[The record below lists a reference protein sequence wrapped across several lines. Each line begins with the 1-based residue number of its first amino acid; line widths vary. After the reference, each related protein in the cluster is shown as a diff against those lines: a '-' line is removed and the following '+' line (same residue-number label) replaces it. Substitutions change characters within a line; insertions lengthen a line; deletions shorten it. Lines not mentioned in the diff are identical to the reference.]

1 MTTNFTLEELYRS
14 SFAIRNNIDNTPNEK
29 QTENLR
35 FVANNLEYIREK
47 LGNYPIL
54 VTSGFRNKE
63 INKAVGGARNSDHLE
78 GLAVDIIIKNNKSIK
93 DTAKQII
100 ETQLEFDQIII
111 YRKFIHLG
119 FNKKMR
125 RQIVWYY

>member
-14 SFAIRNNIDNTPNEK
+14 SFATRNNIDNTPNEK

-63 INKAVGGARNSDHLE
+63 VNKAVGGVRNSDHLE

-125 RQIVWYY
+125 KQIVWYY

>member
-1 MTTNFTLEELYRS
+1 MTTNFTLEELTRS

-63 INKAVGGARNSDHLE
+63 VNKAVGGVRNSDHLE
-78 GLAVDIIIKNNKSIK
+78 GLAVDIIVKNNKSIK

-111 YRKFIHLG
+111 YRNFIHLG
-119 FNKKMR
+119 FNKRMR
-125 RQIVWYY
+125 RNIVWYY

>member
-63 INKAVGGARNSDHLE
+63 VNKAVGGVRNSDHLE
-78 GLAVDIIIKNNKSIK
+78 GLAVDIIVNNNKSIK

-111 YRKFIHLG
+111 YRNFIHLG
-119 FNKKMR
+119 FNKRMR
-125 RQIVWYY
+125 RNIVWYY

>member
-63 INKAVGGARNSDHLE
+63 VNKAVGGVRNSDHIE
-78 GLAVDIIIKNNKSIK
+78 GLAVDIIVKNNKSIK

-119 FNKKMR
+119 FNKRMR
-125 RQIVWYY
+125 RQIIWYY

>member
-1 MTTNFTLEELYRS
+1 MTTNFTIEELTRS

-63 INKAVGGARNSDHLE
+63 VNKAVGGVRNSDHLE

-111 YRKFIHLG
+111 YRNFIHLG
-119 FNKKMR
+119 FNKRMR
-125 RQIVWYY
+125 RNIVWYY

>member
-35 FVANNLEYIREK
+35 FVANNLEYLRKK

-54 VTSGFRNKE
+54 VTSGFRSKKVNKR
-63 INKAVGGARNSDHLE
+63 VGGVSNSDHLE
-78 GLAVDIIIKNNKSIK
+78 GLAVDIIVKNNKSIK

-111 YRKFIHLG
+111 YRNFIHLG
-119 FNKKMR
+119 FNKRMR

>member
-35 FVANNLEYIREK
+35 FVANNLEDIREK

-54 VTSGFRNKE
+54 VTSGFRSKKVNKG
-63 INKAVGGARNSDHLE
+63 VGGVSNSDHLE
-78 GLAVDIIIKNNKSIK
+78 GLAVDIIVKNNKSIK

-111 YRKFIHLG
+111 YRNFIHLG
-119 FNKKMR
+119 FNKRMR

>member
-14 SFAIRNNIDNTPNEK
+14 SFATRNNIDNTPNEK

-63 INKAVGGARNSDHLE
+63 VNKAVGGVRNSDHLE

-111 YRKFIHLG
+111 YRNFIHLG
-119 FNKKMR
+119 FNKRMR
-125 RQIVWYY
+125 RNIVWYY

>member
-63 INKAVGGARNSDHLE
+63 VNKAVGGVRNSDHLE

-111 YRKFIHLG
+111 YRNFIHLG
-119 FNKKMR
+119 FNKRMR
-125 RQIVWYY
+125 RNIVWYY

>member
-1 MTTNFTLEELYRS
+1 MTTNFTLEELCRS

-29 QTENLR
+29 QAENLK
-35 FVANNLEYIREK
+35 FVANNLEYLREK

-63 INKAVGGARNSDHLE
+63 VNKAVGGVRNSDHLE
-78 GLAVDIIIKNNKSIK
+78 GLAVDIIVKNNKSIK

>member
-63 INKAVGGARNSDHLE
+63 VNKAVGGVRNSDHLE

-111 YRKFIHLG
+111 YRNFIHLG
-119 FNKKMR
+119 FNKRMR

>member
-35 FVANNLEYIREK
+35 FVANNLEYLRKK

-63 INKAVGGARNSDHLE
+63 VNKAVGGVRNSDHLE
-78 GLAVDIIIKNNKSIK
+78 GLAVDIIVKNNKSIK

-111 YRKFIHLG
+111 YRNFIHLG
-119 FNKKMR
+119 FNKRMR
-125 RQIVWYY
+125 RNIVWYY

>member
-1 MTTNFTLEELYRS
+1 MTTNFTIEELTRS

-54 VTSGFRNKE
+54 VTSGFRSKKVNKG
-63 INKAVGGARNSDHLE
+63 VGGVSNSDHIE
-78 GLAVDIIIKNNKSIK
+78 GLAVDIIVKNNKSIK

-125 RQIVWYY
+125 KQIVWYY

>member
-35 FVANNLEYIREK
+35 FVANNLEYLREK

-63 INKAVGGARNSDHLE
+63 VNKAVGGVRNSDHLE

-111 YRKFIHLG
+111 YRNFIHLG

>member
-1 MTTNFTLEELYRS
+1 MTTNFTIEELTRS

-35 FVANNLEYIREK
+35 FVANNLEYIRKK

-54 VTSGFRNKE
+54 VTSGFRSKKV
-63 INKAVGGARNSDHLE
+63 NKAVGGVRNSDHLE

-125 RQIVWYY
+125 KQIVWYY

>member
-1 MTTNFTLEELYRS
+1 MTTNFTIEELTRS

-29 QTENLR
+29 QTENLK
-35 FVANNLEYIREK
+35 FVIKNLEYLRKK

-54 VTSGFRNKE
+54 VTSGFRSKEVNKG
-63 INKAVGGARNSDHLE
+63 VGGVSNSDHIE
-78 GLAVDIIIKNNKSIK
+78 GLAVDIIVKNNKSIK

-111 YRKFIHLG
+111 YRNFIHLG
-119 FNKKMR
+119 FNKRMR
-125 RQIVWYY
+125 RQIIWYY

>member
-1 MTTNFTLEELYRS
+1 MTINFTIEELTRS

-63 INKAVGGARNSDHLE
+63 VNKAVGGVRNSDHLE
-78 GLAVDIIIKNNKSIK
+78 GLAVDIIIKNNKSVK

-111 YRKFIHLG
+111 YRNFIHLG
-119 FNKKMR
+119 FNKRMR
-125 RQIVWYY
+125 RNIVWYY

>member
-54 VTSGFRNKE
+54 VTSGFRSKKVNKG
-63 INKAVGGARNSDHLE
+63 VGGVSNSDHLE
-78 GLAVDIIIKNNKSIK
+78 GLAVDIIVKNNKSIK

-111 YRKFIHLG
+111 YRNFIHLG
-119 FNKKMR
+119 FNKRMR

>member
-1 MTTNFTLEELYRS
+1 MTTNFTIEELTRS

-29 QTENLR
+29 QTENLK

-54 VTSGFRNKE
+54 VTSGFRSKKV
-63 INKAVGGARNSDHLE
+63 NKAVGGVRNSDHLE
-78 GLAVDIIIKNNKSIK
+78 GLAIDIIVNNNKSIK

-111 YRKFIHLG
+111 YRNFIHLG
-119 FNKKMR
+119 FNKRMR
-125 RQIVWYY
+125 RNIVWYY

>member
-63 INKAVGGARNSDHLE
+63 VNKAVGGVRNSDHLE

-111 YRKFIHLG
+111 YRNFIHLG